1 MSTLQRLSE
10 ELFRIINQVL
20 SEEKNVTV
28 QGMILEWENETGKF
42 RYDGEKH
49 IIFVQPKK
57 VAEHLDIKVT
67 ILRTG
72 ASFDHE

>member
-1 MSTLQRLSE
+1 MNVLQQLSE
-10 ELFRIINQVL
+10 ELFRIIDQGL
-20 SEEKNVTV
+20 SEENNVTV

-49 IIFVQPKK
+49 TMFVQPKK
-57 VAEHLDIKVT
+57 VVEHLDIKVT
-67 ILRTG
+67 ILPTG